1 VLHPPTLSLSEH
13 KVHQGNINKFGS
25 KLSENIY
32 HLHYKDEQVNAILA
46 KNHHLFLPQYKTN
59 NIRTT

>member
-1 VLHPPTLSLSEH
+1 MFSPPPPSEY

-32 HLHYKDEQVNAILA
+32 HLHYKDEQQVNAILA
-46 KNHHLFLPQYKTN
+46 KKSPLFLPQYKIN
-59 NIRTT
+59 NICTI